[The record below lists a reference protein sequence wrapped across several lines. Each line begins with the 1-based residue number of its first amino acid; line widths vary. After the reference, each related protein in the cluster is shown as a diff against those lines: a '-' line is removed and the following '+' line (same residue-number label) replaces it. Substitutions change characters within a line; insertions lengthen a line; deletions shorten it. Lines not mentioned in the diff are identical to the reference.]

1 MTLDKVKMLKNY
13 GLLLVSL
20 VVTGILTGSCSDEHE
35 TGTTVQPGTAIQFG
49 VTDIKPLKRTV
60 YEDFLKINWVKGD
73 SIRICSTSENV
84 AHNIVGNE
92 KNAVYKIDNL
102 DADGHQGHATI
113 VPSESDQFLKWTG
126 DLNAESTFYGAYPEA
141 RVEANPSL
149 GNEVF
154 CMEYHTSQVCK
165 VVSSNDGK
173 YQTAPDMKNAYMVAK
188 NTLRPIGE
196 HVLLAFDP
204 IMTTPEIMVTAGSY
218 EVGTGIIQPVTVT
231 GVSIIMPRGL
241 NSKTL
246 NYHISQVTNN
256 ISMAPHGYLDE
267 VNDVE
272 KGEQS
277 IFVQIDNNGKKYID
291 LFEGESISLTAF
303 LPPISKLEGAKIR
316 VHTLG
321 ATDFVKSIEGK
332 LQRQSKISIK
342 LPNIK
347 PDSKVP
353 NNWISCLANQTLLKS
368 MSIPAYVCEENE
380 TPENLTTLLE
390 KGVRAFKLSDK
401 MLGGHLLGS
410 KYILQ
415 NFCQS
420 FNDFLTANPR
430 EFLILW
436 STSNLKKGLSPEENG
451 YLANWTSLP
460 ESPSTIE
467 SLRGHAV
474 VLLQD
479 KWLGKTYLWN
489 LDKKKICEYG
499 TVGDDLKSF
508 LMMNDSWKVQ
518 AHTNAGNN
526 AGIYD
531 IVLKYG
537 EQTGC
542 TGIVTIPNAGVM
554 YDKTYGDLLL
564 QAIIDCNF
572 RFRSW

>member
-188 NTLRPIGE
+188 NTLLPIGE

-204 IMTTPEIMVTAGSY
+204 IMTTPEITVTAGSY

-303 LPPISKLEGAKIR
+303 LPPISKLERAKIR

-321 ATDFVKSIEGK
+321 ATDFVKSIEGE

-347 PDSKVP
+347 PDSEVP

-368 MSIPAYVCEENE
+368 MSIPAYVCEGKE
-380 TPENLTTLLE
+380 TPENLTTLLG

-401 MLGGHLLGS
+401 MLGGYLGS

-415 NFCQS
+415 NFRQS

-436 STSNLKKGLSPEENG
+436 STSNLKKELSSENG
-451 YLANWTSLP
+451 YQTNWTSLP

-467 SLRGHAV
+467 SLRGRAV

-479 KWLGKTYLWN
+479 DWRGKTYLWN

>member
-188 NTLRPIGE
+188 NTLLPIGE

-204 IMTTPEIMVTAGSY
+204 IMTTPEITVTAGSY

-303 LPPISKLEGAKIR
+303 LPPISKLERAKIR

-321 ATDFVKSIEGK
+321 ATNFVKSIEGE

-347 PDSKVP
+347 PDSEVP

-368 MSIPAYVCEENE
+368 MSIPAYVCEGKE
-380 TPENLTTLLE
+380 TPENLTTLLG

-401 MLGGHLLGS
+401 MLGGYLGS

-415 NFCQS
+415 NFRQS

-436 STSNLKKGLSPEENG
+436 STSNLKKELSSENG
-451 YLANWTSLP
+451 YQTNWTSLP

-467 SLRGHAV
+467 SLRGRAV

-479 KWLGKTYLWN
+479 DWRGKTYLWN

>member
-188 NTLRPIGE
+188 NTLLPIGE

-204 IMTTPEIMVTAGSY
+204 IMTTPEITVTAGSY

-241 NSKTL
+241 KSKTL

-347 PDSKVP
+347 PDSEVS

-368 MSIPAYVCEENE
+368 MSIPAYVCEGKE
-380 TPENLTTLLE
+380 TPENLTTLLG

-401 MLGGHLLGS
+401 MLGGYLGS

-415 NFCQS
+415 NFRQS
-420 FNDFLTANPR
+420 FNDFLNANPR

-436 STSNLKKGLSPEENG
+436 STSNLKKELSSENG
-451 YLANWTSLP
+451 NPTNWTSLP

-467 SLRGHAV
+467 SLRGRAV
-474 VLLQD
+474 VLLQGD
-479 KWLGKTYLWN
+479 SWGKTYLWN

>member
-35 TGTTVQPGTAIQFG
+35 MGTTVQPGTAIQFG

-84 AHNIVGNE
+84 AHNIVGNA

-113 VPSESDQFLKWTG
+113 VTSESDQFLKWTG

-141 RVEANPSL
+141 RVKANPSL

-188 NTLRPIGE
+188 NTLFPIGE

-204 IMTTPEIMVTAGSY
+204 IMTTPEITVTAGSY

-241 NSKTL
+241 KSTTL
-246 NYHISQVTNN
+246 DYHISQVTNN
-256 ISMAPHGYLDE
+256 ISMAPHGKLDE
-267 VNDVE
+267 DNDVGN
-272 KGEQS
+272 GEQS

-303 LPPISKLEGAKIR
+303 LPPISNLTGAKIR

-347 PDSKVP
+347 PDSEVS
-353 NNWISCLANQTLLKS
+353 NNWISSLANQTLLKS
-368 MSIPAYVCEENE
+368 MSIPAYVCEEKE
-380 TPENLTTLLE
+380 TPENLTTLLG
-390 KGVRAFKLSDK
+390 KGVRAFKLSDE

-420 FNDFLTANPR
+420 FNDFLDANPH

-436 STSNLKKGLSPEENG
+436 STSNLKKGLSSENG
-451 YLANWTSLP
+451 YLKNWTSLP

-479 KWLGKTYLWN
+479 NSWGKTYLWN
-489 LDKKKICEYG
+489 LNNGKICDYG

-518 AHTNAGNN
+518 ANTNAGNN

-537 EQTGC
+537 GQTGC

-554 YDKTYGDLLL
+554 YDKMYGDLLL

>member
-188 NTLRPIGE
+188 NTLLPIGE

-204 IMTTPEIMVTAGSY
+204 IMTTPEITVTAGSY

-321 ATDFVKSIEGK
+321 ATNFVKSIEGE

-347 PDSKVP
+347 PDSEVP

-368 MSIPAYVCEENE
+368 MSIPAYVCEGKE
-380 TPENLTTLLE
+380 TPENLTTLLG

-401 MLGGHLLGS
+401 MLGGYLGS

-415 NFCQS
+415 NFRQS

-436 STSNLKKGLSPEENG
+436 STSNLKKELSSENG
-451 YLANWTSLP
+451 YQTNWTSLP

-467 SLRGHAV
+467 SLRGRAV

-479 KWLGKTYLWN
+479 DWWGKTYLWN

>member
-188 NTLRPIGE
+188 NTLLPIGE

-204 IMTTPEIMVTAGSY
+204 IMTTPEITVTAGSY

-241 NSKTL
+241 KSKTL
-246 NYHISQVTNN
+246 DYHISQVTNN

-267 VNDVE
+267 DKDVQND
-272 KGEQS
+272 EQS

-303 LPPISKLEGAKIR
+303 LPPISKLKGAKIR

-321 ATDFVKSIEGK
+321 ATNFVKSIEGE

-347 PDSKVP
+347 PDSKVS
-353 NNWISCLANQTLLKS
+353 NNWISSLANQTLLKS

-380 TPENLTTLLE
+380 TPENLTTLLG

-401 MLGGHLLGS
+401 MLGGSWGS

-415 NFCQS
+415 NFRQS
-420 FNDFLTANPR
+420 FNDFLNANPH

-436 STSNLKKGLSPEENG
+436 STSNLKKELSSENG
-451 YLANWTSLP
+451 DQTNWTSLP

>member
-84 AHNIVGNE
+84 AHNMVGNE

-141 RVEANPSL
+141 RVKANPRL
-149 GNEVF
+149 GNEAF

-188 NTLRPIGE
+188 NTLLPIGE

-204 IMTTPEIMVTAGSY
+204 IMTTPEITVTAGSY

-241 NSKTL
+241 KSKTL
-246 NYHISQVTNN
+246 DYHISQVTNN

-267 VNDVE
+267 DKDVQND
-272 KGEQS
+272 EQS

-303 LPPISKLEGAKIR
+303 LPPISKLKGAKIR

-321 ATDFVKSIEGK
+321 ATNFVKSIEGE

-347 PDSKVP
+347 PDSEVS

-368 MSIPAYVCEENE
+368 MSIPAYVCEGKE
-380 TPENLTTLLE
+380 TPENLTTLLG

-401 MLGGHLLGS
+401 MLGGSLGS

-415 NFCQS
+415 NFRQS
-420 FNDFLTANPR
+420 FNDFLNANPQ

-436 STSNLKKGLSPEENG
+436 STSNLKKELSSEDG
-451 YLANWTSLP
+451 HLTKWTSLP
-460 ESPSTIE
+460 ESPSIIE

-479 KWLGKTYLWN
+479 NWLGKTYLWN